1 MNRSDAMRGSAGGTR
16 DTDELPGALFGARLD
31 ERQKQDFADG
41 HNAFALALHR
51 GLFSG
56 TGNRVCS
63 PVSIRST
70 MAMAWAGARGQTAAQ
85 MADALRFGQ
94 PDERTDA
101 GFAALHRRLGQLR
114 KSGGGTTMA
123 SSLWVQA
130 GAPLRPEFVKR
141 MDHTFG
147 ARATAADFRGD
158 PEGARRAV
166 NEWSGRETA
175 GEIQELLVEGSIG
188 VRTRLVLANVCK
200 FEGSWEKPFPAE
212 KTTNQPFHLAGGGKV
227 HVPLMFLDSLVG
239 VSQGDDF
246 TAVDLAYRGNGMSM
260 LVLLP
265 RTADGLPALEAR
277 LTTDLLA
284 GCLARMVPL
293 PAKVWLPRFRMRWSG
308 DLEAALGGLGMPDA
322 FAPDRADFSG
332 MNGRRPPDEDAL
344 AVSLVRHEAAIE
356 TDEKGTRASAA
367 TAAAMTWKCGPVEFR
382 ADHPFLFAVR
392 GVRYGTIWYLGRVT
406 DPSRNG

>member
-1 MNRSDAMRGSAGGTR
+1 MNRSDTMRGSAGGTR
-16 DTDELPGALFGARLD
+16 DTDELPGAPFGTRLD
-31 ERQKQDFADG
+31 ERQKQEFADG
-41 HNAFALALHR
+41 HNAFALALYR
-51 GLFSG
+51 RLFSG

-63 PVSIRST
+63 PVSIRAT
-70 MAMAWAGARGQTAAQ
+70 MAMAWAGARGRTAAQ

-94 PDERTDA
+94 TDERIDA

-123 SSLWVQA
+123 NSLWVQA
-130 GAPLRPEFVKR
+130 GAPLGPEFVKR
-141 MDHTFG
+141 MDHTFD

-158 PEGARRAV
+158 PEGARRAI

-175 GEIQELLVEGSIG
+175 GEIRELLGEGALD
-188 VRTRLVLANVCK
+188 VRTRLVLANACK
-200 FEGSWEKPFPAE
+200 FSGSWEKPFPAE
-212 KTTNQPFHLAGGGKV
+212 RTTDQPFHLAGGGEV

-246 TAVDLAYRGNGMSM
+246 TAIDLAYRGNGMSM

-265 RTADGLPALEAR
+265 RATNGLPALEAR

-284 GCLARMVPL
+284 GCLARMMPL

-308 DLEAALGGLGMPDA
+308 DLEAALGGMGMTDA
-322 FAPDRADFSG
+322 FDPDRADFSG
-332 MNGRRPPDEDAL
+332 INGRRPPDDDAL
-344 AVSLVRHEAAIE
+344 AISRVRHEACVE
-356 TDEKGTRASAA
+356 TDEQGTRASAA
-367 TAAAMTWKCGPVEFR
+367 TAAAMWMCGPVEFR

-392 GVRYGTIWYLGRVT
+392 GVRYGTIWYLGRVG
-406 DPSRNG
+406 DPSRSD